1 MYIADHIDI
10 QYAFNTKINKIKNKQ
25 HMVLKEEEGVRREE
39 DFIPSET
46 EYKKILLYM
55 LNKKFESLYYNRVKQ
70 EEKEQTR
77 IRKQK
82 DREEKKKKSGA
93 KQSKHMSKHDPRF
106 DEQKQLIKTFKSL
119 VSKDGVVADNAV
131 NKHDL
136 IIEANKKPLSILI
149 IGKPRSGKTRVSQ
162 DLSKS
167 LDLVHV

>member
-1 MYIADHIDI
+1 
-10 QYAFNTKINKIKNKQ
+10 
-25 HMVLKEEEGVRREE
+25 
-39 DFIPSET
+39 
-46 EYKKILLYM
+46 
-55 LNKKFESLYYNRVKQ
+55 
-70 EEKEQTR
+70 
-77 IRKQK
+77 
-82 DREEKKKKSGA
+82 
-93 KQSKHMSKHDPRF
+93 MSKHDPRF